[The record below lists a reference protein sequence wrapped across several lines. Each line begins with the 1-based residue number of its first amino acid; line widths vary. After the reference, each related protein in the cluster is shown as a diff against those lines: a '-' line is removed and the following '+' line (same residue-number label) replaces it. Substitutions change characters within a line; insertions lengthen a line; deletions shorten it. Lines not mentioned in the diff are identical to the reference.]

1 MDIERAVAVSHLTF
15 LRAGEK
21 HSLYRAVP
29 SLDALLL
36 LSRDDIGD
44 IIGRPLRTRAWD
56 PGDLGPRARRDA
68 AFLAGRGVSLIAFGD
83 AAYPPWLA
91 ETYDPPFLLFAV
103 GAPLRTT
110 EPMLA
115 VVGTR
120 APTAGGRSAARELG
134 RDAAARGLPVVSGL
148 ARGIDTEAH
157 RGALEGRGVTIAV
170 LGCGIDII
178 YPAANRMLAQQIAES
193 GGTIL
198 SEYPPGT
205 PPRQFNFPERNRI
218 ISGLARG
225 TVVVEAPERSGALI
239 TADYALEQGRDLFV
253 HAVSMKSPRGAGAR
267 ALSADGAGAVS
278 GAGEIAAEWGV
289 GAGDVYH
296 GGSPGRAAAGGD
308 WTNPAGAGRSTGMQ
322 LALELEAE
330 LAGGGNG

>member
-29 SLDALLL
+29 SLDALVP
-36 LSRDDIGD
+36 LSRDDIAD

-56 PGDLGPRARRDA
+56 PGALAPRARRDA
-68 AFLAGRGVSLIAFGD
+68 AFLEGRGVSLIAFGD
-83 AAYPPWLA
+83 GGYPPWLA

-103 GAPLRTT
+103 GAPLGTT
-110 EPMLA
+110 VPMLA
-115 VVGTR
+115 AVGTR
-120 APTAGGRSAARELG
+120 APTAEGRSAARELG
-134 RDAAARGLPVVSGL
+134 RQAAELGVPLVSGL

-157 RGALEGRGVTIAV
+157 RGALEGRGATVAV
-170 LGCGIDII
+170 LGCGIDSI
-178 YPAANRMLAQQIAES
+178 YPASNRLLAQQITEN

-218 ISGLARG
+218 ISGLSRG

-253 HAVSMKSPRGAGAR
+253 HSVSMKSPRGGGAR
-267 ALSADGAGAVS
+267 ALSADGARAIS
-278 GAGEIAAEWGV
+278 GAAEIAAEWGMQDDGSGRGV
-289 GAGDVYH
+289 GG
-296 GGSPGRAAAGGD
+296 AAED
-308 WTNPAGAGRSTGMQ
+308 EDKPVPTPAGRSTGMQ